1 MENKGKNNLSIR
13 TRRGTIVGKENLKVL
28 ITKYYKNLCR
38 ALAKKNTMQED
49 VIVDIPQLS
58 SEENNILIADFT
70 GEEIFEA
77 IFQME
82 HNKASGLD
90 RFPIEFYQTS
100 WEVIKKI

>member
-28 ITKYYKNLCR
+28 ITKYYKNLFG

-90 RFPIEFYQTS
+90 RFPVEFYQTS